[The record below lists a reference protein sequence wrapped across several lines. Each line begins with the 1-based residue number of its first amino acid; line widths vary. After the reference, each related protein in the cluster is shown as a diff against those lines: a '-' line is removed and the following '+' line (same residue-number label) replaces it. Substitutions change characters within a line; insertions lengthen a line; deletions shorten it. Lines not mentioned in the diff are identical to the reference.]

1 MSQTKCFCPCLNFCY
16 VFRPRATLS
25 HPAKDYISNKIK
37 KADALMIDATSKVNS
52 NFEVLNVNMIV
63 PKLNPEPAQRS

>member
-1 MSQTKCFCPCLNFCY
+1 
-16 VFRPRATLS
+16 
-25 HPAKDYISNKIK
+25 
-37 KADALMIDATSKVNS
+37 MIDATSKVNS